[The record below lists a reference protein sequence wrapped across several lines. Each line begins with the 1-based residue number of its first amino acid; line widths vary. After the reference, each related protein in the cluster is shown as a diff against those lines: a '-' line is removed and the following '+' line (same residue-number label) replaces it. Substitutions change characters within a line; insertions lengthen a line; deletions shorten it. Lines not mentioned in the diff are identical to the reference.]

1 MYNKEPPQITATNFV
16 MIEGVVQE
24 SPRERHEHS
33 RWLALKTA
41 QDRVVRVVVAYSA
54 PVSNWLEPGQT
65 VRVSGRVVL
74 KQWTDGLHPTVSAHE
89 AVELIGGH
97 LSMR

>member
-1 MYNKEPPQITATNFV
+1 M
-16 MIEGVVQE
+16 
-24 SPRERHEHS
+24 ERHTNS
-33 RWLALKTA
+33 RWLALQTA
-41 QDRVVRVVVAYSA
+41 QGRLVRVIISRSA
-54 PVSNWLEPGQT
+54 SIVNWLEPGQT

-89 AVELIGGH
+89 LVGGR

>member
-1 MYNKEPPQITATNFV
+1 MEH
-16 MIEGVVQE
+16 
-24 SPRERHEHS
+24 HEHS
-33 RWLALKTA
+33 RWLVLRTT
-41 QDRVVRVVVAYSA
+41 QGRLVRVIVSSSA
-54 PVSNWLEPGQT
+54 PVATWIEPGQT

-89 AVELIGGH
+89 AVELIGGS